1 MTWDDRVSFLLT
13 EGLQIKKIALLDA
26 VMDGQSQDD
35 GGFDA
40 DVAIATGELSRLI
53 PDLIEALGGEGRT
66 GLGDGLPASLQTPP
80 AAETLPVRLAQGRGQ
95 GTVTGPATA
104 PADTAPEEAPF

>member
-1 MTWDDRVSFLLT
+1 MTWDDRVSFVLT
-13 EGLQIKKIALLDA
+13 EGLQIKNIALLDA

-35 GGFDA
+35 GGFDT

-66 GLGDGLPASLQTPP
+66 GMGTLPASL
-80 AAETLPVRLAQGRGQ
+80 AASASTS
-95 GTVTGPATA
+95 A
-104 PADTAPEEAPF
+104 PGEKPF

>member
-1 MTWDDRVSFLLT
+1 
-13 EGLQIKKIALLDA
+13 
-26 VMDGQSQDD
+26 MDGQSQDD

-66 GLGDGLPASLQTPP
+66 GIGALPASLAPS
-80 AAETLPVRLAQGRGQ
+80 AS
-95 GTVTGPATA
+95 TGPAK
-104 PADTAPEEAPF
+104 APEDTNPGESPF

>member
-1 MTWDDRVSFLLT
+1 M
-13 EGLQIKKIALLDA
+13 E
-26 VMDGQSQDD
+26 GQSQDD

-66 GLGDGLPASLQTPP
+66 GLGQDLPASLQTPAAQAP
-80 AAETLPVRLAQGRGQ
+80 ATAPRAAESGRGAL
-95 GTVTGPATA
+95 TGPATA
-104 PADTAPEEAPF
+104 PVDTAPEEAPF